1 MMENSKIAHAEH
13 EFDRR
18 RLVMTPAIVFGSDGR
33 KIGKVV
39 EVSDNY
45 ILIQKGFFLPKEFYL
60 PTWAIAGEDPDRIDL
75 RITKAA
81 SQALGRADLPPE
93 GNAWFDD
100 NVACE
105 PLPAKQSIADSVV
118 TS

>member
-1 MMENSKIAHAEH
+1 MEHNKIAHAEH
-13 EFDRR
+13 DFDRR

-39 EVSDNY
+39 EVADNY
-45 ILIQKGFFLPKEFYL
+45 LLIQKGFFLPKEFYM

-81 SQALGRADLPPE
+81 AQALGRADLPPE
-93 GNAWFDD
+93 GDIWFDEH
-100 NVACE
+100 VACE
-105 PLPAKQSIADSVV
+105 PLPAKRSIADSVV

>member
-1 MMENSKIAHAEH
+1 METSKIAHAEH
-13 EFDRR
+13 DFDRG

-39 EVSDNY
+39 EVTDDY
-45 ILIQKGFFLPKEFYL
+45 ILIQRGFFLPKEFYM
-60 PTWAIAGEDPDRIDL
+60 PTWAIACEDPDRIDL

-81 SQALGRADLPPE
+81 AQALGHAALPPE
-93 GNAWFDD
+93 DDVWFDE

-105 PLPAKQSIADSVV
+105 PLPAKRSIADSVV

>member
-1 MMENSKIAHAEH
+1 MENSEITHAKH
-13 EFDRR
+13 DFDRR

-39 EVSDNY
+39 EVADNY
-45 ILIQKGFFLPKEFYL
+45 ILIQKGFFLPKEFYM

-81 SQALGRADLPPE
+81 AQTLGRADLPPE
-93 GNAWFDD
+93 DDAWFDE
-100 NVACE
+100 NGACE
-105 PLPAKQSIADSVV
+105 PLPAKRSIADSVV